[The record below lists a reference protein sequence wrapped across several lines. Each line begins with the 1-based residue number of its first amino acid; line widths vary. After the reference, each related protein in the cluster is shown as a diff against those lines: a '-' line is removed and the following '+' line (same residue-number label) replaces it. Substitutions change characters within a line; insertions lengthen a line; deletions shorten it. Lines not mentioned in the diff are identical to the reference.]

1 VKPAVR
7 FIGIGLAWLI
17 LAFAVSAPP
26 IHALALRQG
35 VLAAIGKPS
44 GLPPPEK
51 GVSALKIDQPTEQ
64 SRAAAPLDI
73 QGQLHGQGGAWLFLE
88 IYGQDGRLLSR
99 KLSRLGNAVD
109 PQGELRALI
118 DYEIPKASETGWLRV
133 GIQDRFRRWMAV
145 DSVGLLLLQ
154 PAEKGRLAPSPQ
166 VGYDIGI
173 RKPISGAQISG
184 GELLVEGF
192 VDPTVKLPLRVQL
205 VSEDGRIVGQRLA
218 GGKVQGAGE
227 PVPYSAQV
235 PYRVT
240 ESTPVR
246 LLVFEEGGN
255 LLQAA
260 RLSSLELIL
269 NP

>member
-1 VKPAVR
+1 VKPTAR
-7 FIGIGLAWLI
+7 FIGIGLACLI
-17 LAFAVSAPP
+17 LTFAAGAPR
-26 IHALALRQG
+26 IHALASRQG
-35 VLAAIGKPS
+35 VLPASGNPS
-44 GLPPPEK
+44 GLPPPEQ
-51 GVSALKIDQPTEQ
+51 GVSALKIVQPTEQ
-64 SRAAAPLDI
+64 SRAVAPLDI
-73 QGQLHGQGGAWLFLE
+73 QGQMYGQGGAWLFLE

-99 KLSRLGNAVD
+99 KLSRLGNTVD
-109 PQGELRALI
+109 PQGELQALI
-118 DYEIPKASETGWLRV
+118 DYEIPQTSETGWLRV
-133 GIQDRFRRWMAV
+133 GIQDRFHRWMAV

-166 VGYDIGI
+166 VGFEIGI
-173 RKPISGAQISG
+173 SKPKSGAQESG

-192 VDPTVKLPLRVQL
+192 VDPTVKLPLRIQL

-218 GGKVQGAGE
+218 GGKAQGAGE
-227 PVPYSAQV
+227 PVLYSALV

-240 ESTPVR
+240 ETTPVR

-255 LLQAA
+255 LLQTT